1 MAKRTSKTNA
11 GKGTFA
17 LVMGGGAILKK
28 GSAKGRR
35 AAKTHVVTFGSAVA
49 RSSTTGRFSEVH
61 IKAGQDALKRA
72 ETKLVRPG
80 VNLKARKGAAL
91 YRADPDNPGGLIR
104 EIDGRVERVIFEG
117 DDFKVRQ

>member
-1 MAKRTSKTNA
+1 MAKRSSKKNA
-11 GKGTFA
+11 AKGAFA
-17 LVMGGGAILKK
+17 LVMGGGGVLKK
-28 GSAKGRR
+28 GSKGPR

-49 RSSTTGRFSEVH
+49 RSSTTRRFSEVN
-61 IKAGQDALKRA
+61 IKAGQDALKRV

-80 VNLKARKGAAL
+80 VNLRARKGAAL